1 MSHDHKADEQRV
13 TAQNSLTDITRTA
26 DDLPQGGGLF
36 TRLVNGTLRAVAHQ
50 SPYAK
55 TVQHSTDF
63 GETTLGLNQLL
74 DLVEQTDP
82 HDLASSGQ
90 ALWDARD
97 AIKSAAEELAGHIN
111 NVRWVGKAGEAFR
124 AWGGDLVGKTLE
136 LSDFAGGAGD
146 QLAASAD
153 GLASVRSAMPPRD
166 TEADRKRPHE
176 FSAAE
181 KAANKEDYA
190 AAVKVE
196 KNRQEAINQMNRLA
210 SYYAVSNEQLTAVRK
225 KAPTFDTMP
234 DVGVPKPEVSDYRGP
249 AGSASGGTSGTGATA
264 VSGHHPVVS
273 PAAHS
278 GGHDTVDS
286 PTPARHVT
294 EHGGHTPTPVGHVPV
309 DTPDVGTG
317 IDSVGTLP
325 PPTTTPHTVTT
336 PPVTGTPAPNVG
348 HTGMFEG
355 GPGLPLPSSTSQ
367 GGSGRAG
374 GFRTPV
380 SSQGRIGTS
389 GPSASGS
396 GRSPAQGPTNQMGRA
411 TSTGQS
417 MGKAAQAGARSSST
431 PMGRGVAGGTPR
443 AAGNPAQRAVGG
455 PTTGAGRGNGVVGGR
470 PTTTGG
476 SAKGSGSRLPRG
488 TVIGAEGA
496 AGSRSQTGRP
506 AARGVFGAS
515 ESAQRPGTGRTASA
529 ARGGTAPA
537 EGVSGRPAARTSAVR
552 AERNGLTRGGVGLV
566 RGSGDRRK
574 REDERDE
581 QDAPRPDHRGE
592 ESETT
597 THPPTEPRRDVPPV
611 GH

>member
-1 MSHDHKADEQRV
+1 MSHDDHKADEQRV

-63 GETTLGLNQLL
+63 GDTTLGLNQLL
-74 DLVEQTDP
+74 DLVEKTDP
-82 HDLASSGQ
+82 QDLASSGQ

-97 AIKSAAEELAGHIN
+97 AIKSAAEELAGHID
-111 NVRWVGKAGEAFR
+111 NVHWVGEAGEAFR
-124 AWGGDLVGKTLE
+124 SWGGNLVGKTLQ

-146 QLAASAD
+146 QLAAAAD
-153 GLASVRSAMPPRD
+153 GLASVRGAMPPRD
-166 TEADRKRPHE
+166 SEADRKRPHE

-210 SYYAVSNEQLTAVRK
+210 SYYAVSNEQLTAVRS
-225 KAPTFDTMP
+225 KAPTFDAMP
-234 DVGVPKPEVSDYRGP
+234 DVGVPKPDASDRHRP
-249 AGSASGGTSGTGATA
+249 VGSDSGGASRTGAAA
-264 VSGHHPVVS
+264 VPGHHPMVA
-273 PAAHS
+273 PAHS
-278 GGHDTVDS
+278 RVHDTVDS
-286 PTPARHVT
+286 PPPVRHVT
-294 EHGGHTPTPVGHVPV
+294 EHGGHPPTPVGHVSV

-317 IDSVGTLP
+317 IDSVSTLP
-325 PPTTTPHTVTT
+325 PPTTTPQTVTT
-336 PPVTGTPAPNVG
+336 PVTGTPAPNGG

-355 GPGLPLPSSTSQ
+355 GPGLPLPSSSTAG
-367 GGSGRAG
+367 GGSRRAG

-380 SSQGRIGTS
+380 SSQGRIGAS

-396 GRSPAQGPTNQMGRA
+396 GRFPGQGPTNQMGRA

-417 MGKAAQAGARSSST
+417 LGKAAQAGARSSST
-431 PMGRGVAGGTPR
+431 PMGRGVTGGTPR

-455 PTTGAGRGNGVVGGR
+455 PITGAGRGNGVVGGR

-476 SAKGSGSRLPRG
+476 SAKGSGPRLPRG
-488 TVIGAEGA
+488 TVIGAEGE

-506 AARGVFGAS
+506 VARGVFGAP
-515 ESAQRPGTGRTASA
+515 ESAQRPGTGRAAPA

-537 EGVSGRPAARTSAVR
+537 EGVSGRPTTRTSAVR
-552 AERNGLTRGGVGLV
+552 AERNGLTRGGAGLV
-566 RGSGDRRK
+566 RGSGDRKK
-574 REDERDE
+574 REDERDAP
-581 QDAPRPDHRGE
+581 DASRPDHTVGE
-592 ESETT
+592 NETP
-597 THPPTEPRRDVPPV
+597 HPTAPRRDVPPV

>member
-176 FSAAE
+176 FSTAE

-234 DVGVPKPEVSDYRGP
+234 DVGVPRPQRGQRNDVP
-249 AGSASGGTSGTGATA
+249 AGAGSGGVTGPGSTA
-264 VSGHHPVVS
+264 VSGHHQVVAPV
-273 PAAHS
+273 AHAS
-278 GGHDTVDS
+278 GHDTVDS
-286 PTPARHVT
+286 PTPVRHVT
-294 EHGGHTPTPVGHVPV
+294 EGGERTPTPVGHVPV

-325 PPTTTPHTVTT
+325 PPTTTPQTVST
-336 PPVTGTPAPNVG
+336 PPVTGSPAPNGG
-348 HTGMFEG
+348 HTSVFEG
-355 GPGLPLPSSTSQ
+355 GLGMPLPGNSS
-367 GGSGRAG
+367 GGGVGRAG
-374 GFRTPV
+374 GFRTPA
-380 SSQGRIGTS
+380 SSQGRIGAS
-389 GPSASGS
+389 GPGAAGS
-396 GRSPAQGPTNQMGRA
+396 GRFPGQGAGNQMGRA

-417 MGKAAQAGARSSST
+417 MGKGAQAGARSSST
-431 PMGRGVAGGTPR
+431 PMGRGVTGGTPR
-443 AAGNPAQRAVGG
+443 AGATPGQRAAGG
-455 PTTGAGRGNGVVGGR
+455 PTAGAGRGNGVVGGR
-470 PTTTGG
+470 PSVTGR
-476 SAKGSGSRLPRG
+476 SEKGSGSRIPRG
-488 TVIGAEGA
+488 TVIGAEEA
-496 AGSRSQTGRP
+496 AGSRSQTGRS
-506 AARGVFGAS
+506 AGRGVFGAP
-515 ESAQRPGTGRTASA
+515 ESAQRPGTGRGASA
-529 ARGGTAPA
+529 ARGSAAPA
-537 EGVSGRPAARTSAVR
+537 EGVTGKPTARNSSGR
-552 AERNGLTRGGVGLV
+552 AERNGLTRGGAGLV
-566 RGSGDRRK
+566 RGPGKRAK

-581 QDAPRPDHRGE
+581 QDAPRPDCRHE
-592 ESETT
+592 ENET

-611 GH
+611 SH

>member
-234 DVGVPKPEVSDYRGP
+234 DVGVPKPDFSKRRDPVGADS
-249 AGSASGGTSGTGATA
+249 GSASGTGAAT
-264 VSGHHPVVS
+264 VPGHHPMVAS
-273 PAAHS
+273 AGHPS
-278 GGHDTVDS
+278 GHDTAGS
-286 PTPARHVT
+286 PTPVRHVT
-294 EHGGHTPTPVGHVPV
+294 GGEEHILTPVGHVPV
-309 DTPDVGTG
+309 ETPDVGTG

-325 PPTTTPHTVTT
+325 PPTTTPQPVTT
-336 PPVTGTPAPNVG
+336 PPVTGGPAPNG
-348 HTGMFEG
+348 GPTGVFEG
-355 GPGLPLPSSTSQ
+355 GLGLSLPSGTAG

-374 GFRTPV
+374 GFRMPA
-380 SSQGRIGTS
+380 SSQGRIGTP
-389 GPSASGS
+389 GPSASGT
-396 GRSPAQGPTNQMGRA
+396 GRLPGQGPTNQMGRA
-411 TSTGQS
+411 TATGQS
-417 MGKAAQAGARSSST
+417 MGKGVQAGARSSSA
-431 PMGRGVAGGTPR
+431 PMGRGVSGGTPR
-443 AAGNPAQRAVGG
+443 TAGTQRAVGR

-470 PTTTGG
+470 PTATGG
-476 SAKGSGSRLPRG
+476 SSKGSASRLPRG
-488 TVIGAEGA
+488 TVIGAEEA

-506 AARGVFGAS
+506 AARGVFGAP
-515 ESAQRPGTGRTASA
+515 ESAQKSGAGRSTSA
-529 ARGGTAPA
+529 ARGGAAPA
-537 EGVSGRPAARTSAVR
+537 EGVTGRPAARNSAGR

-566 RGSGDRRK
+566 RGSGNRK
-574 REDERDE
+574 EREDERDE

-597 THPPTEPRRDVPPV
+597 THPPTEPRRDVPSV
-611 GH
+611 SH